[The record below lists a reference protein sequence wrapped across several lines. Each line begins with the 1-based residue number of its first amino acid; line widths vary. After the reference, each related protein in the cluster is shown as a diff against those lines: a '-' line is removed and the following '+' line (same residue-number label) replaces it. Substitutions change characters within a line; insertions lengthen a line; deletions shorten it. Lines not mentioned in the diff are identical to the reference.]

1 MKISR
6 SLIQN
11 RSSNSNRNSDSR
23 RNRNNG
29 NQGEDD
35 VDELGVTDHVH
46 DVDEDDDE
54 SMIYDED
61 DDSVVDSGDEYEDE
75 DTIEEVAVNKY
86 GEPTENRG
94 PVATTTTT
102 TTTNTTN
109 EQIVMIRSASKA
121 EACSDGAGDGDGA
134 LNNYRKSKRS
144 SQYQKQ
150 NGSDSSVLENEEV
163 GMEVIPSIATTTIT
177 TTTTTIAAG
186 TSFARG
192 ADVNNSIEDQHSQ
205 ATNMRRRISF
215 SLKEDPSDEEDGIGR
230 TARRS
235 SGISDYSKSSYNTT
249 DTSNNSMTLAN
260 KTDEDDENV
269 EPMDRSILL
278 VEELYGEGANL
289 GIPTNN
295 SGTNES
301 SVPSTRLIN
310 THRMHHRRRSFTS
323 AISRPSVNSSASSL
337 PSDTTSSVIAKTSL
351 NPSTSLGQMQG
362 SRGSSKSIHTTT
374 TSITVNSNSGNNT
387 TTASVASVI
396 TEDNDFNFGEYT
408 RSAADYVA
416 QKEHE
421 DEKKKHITRYSV
433 NEKVLVNLSFLNMN
447 YPPNAILPYSLTL
460 NEYSHQFNAS
470 GTSVDAKRIA
480 TNTDAIDS
488 KKGTSE
494 GKLKRRKNALKREDS
509 SITSSQRHLEED
521 LYNSIEYYC
530 TIEPVNKYG
539 YPKGKGYNEHQ
550 KKGPH
555 VYVLATVK
563 KVHFDETA
571 RYYTVE
577 RADTK
582 TEQRADTEWMERI
595 VQGSEGEKAAQKA
608 ATMTRD
614 RMIRKQKLTTE
625 RGRSYKNYPLL
636 LCYSMQKCF
645 HKIIGSKLQRCWHY
659 TAFVAVQQ
667 SRQFLYGSK
676 PYACTIQC
684 TGINFLVACSFIFV
698 FIDQFRLAFIPVE
711 SDSAILVLAI
721 VVWCFLTA
729 ELALELLIRPKG
741 YKKLI
746 LSEKGYAPSTARYL
760 NRFHLITESACL
772 LFFGI
777 EIALNPYGCG
787 NSKEYP
793 HTYTR
798 EHFTASSGNGWNTVY
813 SSSVSFTS
821 SFSLLASTM
830 NTTLGPT
837 GLHTALGM
845 VYFAVLRFRIFSL
858 VRHWKN
864 MWLNHTFIDATGT
877 SNKTWKSLDSFIY
890 GYFLPHKGN
899 ANIQH
904 QYLSN
909 NNYYGDKNN
918 SSIGDVN
925 KVNQYNNNNLNSNM
939 NDYGNQATN
948 TQNPPNNYYHPNQNY
963 TNSSNNNPPNAV
975 SPQTNEDGYLSS
987 SSNPMRRN
995 RRRHGNESIQ
1005 RFHLSASEEDRRLTK
1020 AATIGTAL
1028 MIVNSHRAMLLL

>member
-6 SLIQN
+6 SLIQS
-11 RSSNSNRNSDSR
+11 RSSNSSRNSDNR
-23 RNRNNG
+23 RNVDNDN
-29 NQGEDD
+29 NQGGDEADD
-35 VDELGVTDHVH
+35 LGVIDHVH

-61 DDSVVDSGDEYEDE
+61 EDSVDDSGDEFEDE
-75 DTIEEVAVNKY
+75 DTVEEVAVRNF
-86 GEPTENRG
+86 GESTEIIG
-94 PVATTTTT
+94 PATTRTTT

-109 EQIVMIRSASKA
+109 EQIVMIRSASKSD
-121 EACSDGAGDGDGA
+121 ACSNDYRAI
-134 LNNYRKSKRS
+134 NNNRGKKSVSKFHARREENS
-144 SQYQKQ
+144 L
-150 NGSDSSVLENEEV
+150 GNEEV

-186 TSFARG
+186 TSG
-192 ADVNNSIEDQHSQ
+192 TDVDNAIEDQAQ
-205 ATNMRRRISF
+205 TTNFRRRISF
-215 SLKEDPSDEEDGIGR
+215 SLKEDPSDEEDGTGR
-230 TARRS
+230 TTRRA

-249 DTSNNSMTLAN
+249 DTSNNSITLAN
-260 KTDEDDENV
+260 KTDDDDENV
-269 EPMDRSILL
+269 ETMNRRILL

-295 SGTNES
+295 SDTNVS
-301 SVPSTRLIN
+301 SVPNNRLVN
-310 THRMHHRRRSFTS
+310 SHRMHHRRRSFTS
-323 AISRPSVNSSASSL
+323 AIPRPSIVSSGTSV
-337 PSDTTSSVIAKTSL
+337 PTDTSSSVVSKTSL
-351 NPSTSLGQMQG
+351 NASTSLGTLP
-362 SRGSSKSIHTTT
+362 SHRGSSKSVHTTN
-374 TSITVNSNSGNNT
+374 TSITVNSNSGNHT

-421 DEKKKHITRYSV
+421 DEKKKHISRYSV
-433 NEKVLVNLSFLNMN
+433 NEKVLVNLNFLNMN
-447 YPPNAILPYSLTL
+447 YPPHAVLPYSLTL
-460 NEYSHQFNAS
+460 NERSHQFNMAV
-470 GTSVDAKRIA
+470 TSSDYKRTTTSPDAM
-480 TNTDAIDS
+480 DS
-488 KKGTSE
+488 KKGTSD
-494 GKLKRRKNALKREDS
+494 GKLKRRKFPTKREDS
-509 SITSSQRHLEED
+509 SITSSQRHQEEE

-539 YPKGKGYNEHQ
+539 YPKGKGYNELQ

-577 RADTK
+577 RADTN

-595 VQGSEGEKAAQKA
+595 MQGSEGEKAAQKA

-614 RMIRKQKLTTE
+614 RMIRKQKLKAE

-636 LCYSMQKCF
+636 LCYSISKCF
-645 HKIIGSKLQRCWHY
+645 HKIIGSKLQCCWHY
-659 TAFVAVQQ
+659 TTFVAVQQ
-667 SRQFLYGSK
+667 SRQFLYGGK

-698 FIDQFRLAFIPVE
+698 FIDQVRLAWIPVE
-711 SDSAILVLAI
+711 SDKAILVLAI

-777 EIALNPYGCG
+777 EIILNPFSCSHSHNGI
-787 NSKEYP
+787 P

-798 EHFTASSGNGWNTVY
+798 EHFITTSGEELHTVY
-813 SSSVSFTS
+813 SSSVSFSS
-821 SFSLLASTM
+821 SFSLLAATM
-830 NTTLGPT
+830 NRTLGPT
-837 GLHTALGM
+837 GLHTAFGM

-864 MWLNHTFIDATGT
+864 MWLNHTFIDAKAT
-877 SNKTWKSLDSFIY
+877 SNNTWKSLDSFIY
-890 GYFLPHKGN
+890 GYFLPHKGD

-909 NNYYGDKNN
+909 NDYYGGKNN
-918 SSIGDVN
+918 SSIVEVN

-948 TQNPPNNYYHPNQNY
+948 TQNPPNNYHHPNQNY
-963 TNSSNNNPPNAV
+963 TNSSNNNPPNVV
-975 SPQTNEDGYLSS
+975 STQNNEDGYLSS
-987 SSNPMRRN
+987 SSAPMRKN
-995 RRRHGNESIQ
+995 RRRHSTYNQ